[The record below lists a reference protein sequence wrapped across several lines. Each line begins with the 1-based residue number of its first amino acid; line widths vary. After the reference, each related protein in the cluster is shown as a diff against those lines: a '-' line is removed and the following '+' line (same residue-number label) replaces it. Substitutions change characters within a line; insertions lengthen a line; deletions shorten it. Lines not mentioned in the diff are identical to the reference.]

1 MLNPP
6 INELIDIAGSR
17 YALVILTSRR
27 ARQIIDG
34 AELKIEYTQSKK
46 PMSIATQ
53 ELYEHKLEIIDFDK
67 DE

>member
-1 MLNPP
+1 MLKPP
-6 INELIDIAGSR
+6 INELIEIAGSR
-17 YALVILTSRR
+17 YALVVLTSRR

-34 AELKIEYTQSKK
+34 AEIKIDDKQIKK

-67 DE
+67 ED

>member
-1 MLNPP
+1 MLKPP

-17 YALVILTSRR
+17 YALVVLTSRR

-34 AELKIEYTQSKK
+34 AEVKIEDKSIKK

-67 DE
+67 ED

>member
-1 MLNPP
+1 MLKPP
-6 INELIDIAGSR
+6 INELIDSAGSR

-34 AELKIEYTQSKK
+34 AELKIDNVQIKK

-53 ELYEHKLEIIDFDK
+53 ELYEHKLEIIDFD
-67 DE
+67 EEV

>member
-1 MLNPP
+1 MLKPP

-34 AELKIEYTQSKK
+34 AEVKIDDKAIKK

-53 ELYEHKLEIIDFDK
+53 ELFEHKLEIIDFDK
-67 DE
+67 ED

>member
-1 MLNPP
+1 MLKPP

-34 AELKIEYTQSKK
+34 AEVFVDDRADKK
-46 PMSIATQ
+46 PMTIATQ
-53 ELYEHKLEIIDFDK
+53 ELYEHKLEIIDFDLE
-67 DE
+67 D

>member
-1 MLNPP
+1 MLKPP

-34 AELKIEYTQSKK
+34 AETLLEDNKSKK
-46 PMSIATQ
+46 PMTIATQ
-53 ELYEHKLEIIDFDK
+53 ELYEHKLEIIDFDLQ
-67 DE
+67 D

>member
-1 MLNPP
+1 MLKPP

-34 AELKIEYTQSKK
+34 AELKIDNVQIKK

-53 ELYEHKLEIIDFDK
+53 ELYEHKLEIIDFD
-67 DE
+67 EEV